1 MKDGSDSRY
10 SIIVLAKTGRPISFS
25 IASWLPKFLLASML
39 ISFTLILFSFGR
51 RLTINSKLEEN
62 NSAQDEQIFELEA
75 SIEELHISNR
85 EKDLTVDKLRERNQ
99 DLDNK
104 AGEIQKKLRDIAK
117 LKEELENLSKNK

>member
-10 SIIVLAKTGRPISFS
+10 SIIVLAKTEKAFSFS

-85 EKDLTVDKLRERNQ
+85 EKDLTVDKLRKRNQ